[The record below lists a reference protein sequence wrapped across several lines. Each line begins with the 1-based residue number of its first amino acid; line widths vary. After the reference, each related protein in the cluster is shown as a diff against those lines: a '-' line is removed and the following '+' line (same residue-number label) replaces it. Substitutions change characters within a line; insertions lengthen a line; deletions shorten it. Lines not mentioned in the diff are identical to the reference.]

1 MKIEKGQERNEN
13 QRETVDNK
21 MVYLKSTIPI
31 INYIKY

>member
-21 MVYLKSTIPI
+21 MVHLKSTIPI